1 MLNLKKYIELIISTQ
16 CIFISSLV
24 PLYVSIPSNG
34 NLFTL
39 VDLPVNWQI
48 PIILILTILFSDDI
62 LIKSHTIYL
71 TLGLFFLPLFY
82 DGGSLG
88 YILTPNFGFLLG
100 IYPMIIYINKLKS
113 KNKIT
118 IFNFIS
124 YGIKSILVL
133 HLIGII
139 YLIIQLLIFNRIELI
154 LYSIGKYSFSKL
166 HYQIL
171 MLFPCTLLLISFK
184 KIKI

>member
-1 MLNLKKYIELIISTQ
+1 MLNLKKNIEIIISTQ
-16 CIFISSLV
+16 CIFISSML
-24 PLYVSIPSNG
+24 PLFISIPSKEN
-34 NLFTL
+34 NFTI
-39 VDLPVNWQI
+39 VDLPVNSQI
-48 PIILILTILFSDDI
+48 PVILILTIIFSDEI

-88 YILTPNFGFLLG
+88 YILTPNFGFILG
-100 IYPMIIYINKLKS
+100 IYPMIIYINKLNY

-118 IFNFIS
+118 IFNFIL
-124 YGIKSILVL
+124 YGIISLLIL

-139 YLIIQLLIFNRIELI
+139 YLIIQLLLFSRIDLI
-154 LYSIGKYSFSKL
+154 LYSISKYSFSKL
-166 HYQIL
+166 PYQIL
-171 MLFPCTLLLISFK
+171 MLFPCTLLLVSLK